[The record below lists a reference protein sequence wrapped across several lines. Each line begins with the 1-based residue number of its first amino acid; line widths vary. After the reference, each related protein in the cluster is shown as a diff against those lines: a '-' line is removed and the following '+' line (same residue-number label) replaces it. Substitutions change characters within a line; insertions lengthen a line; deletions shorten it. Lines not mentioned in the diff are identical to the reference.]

1 MLGVSLKTL
10 YNRLAE
16 YQSGEIAAHGVTM
29 NIATAAAFSQP
40 RTSPTTMIRILIAD
54 DHAIVRAG
62 LKQFIADQP
71 DMQVAG
77 EAATGSEA
85 IALVR
90 ASEFDVVLLDIS
102 MPDKNGI
109 DTLKTLK
116 QVRPELPILMLSGYA
131 EDQYA
136 VNLLRAGAAGYL
148 NKEAASTQLV
158 GAIRTVV
165 RGRKFVSPA
174 LAQILADGVTG
185 DADKPLHGELSQR
198 EFQIFCKIAA
208 GAAVS
213 KIADELHLSV
223 KTVSTYRTRRAREDG
238 HEVQRRPDLLRHQE
252 RPHRLMYTRC
262 RAAAAPNV
270 GQTPTFKPCRSC

>member
-1 MLGVSLKTL
+1 
-10 YNRLAE
+10 
-16 YQSGEIAAHGVTM
+16 
-29 NIATAAAFSQP
+29 
-40 RTSPTTMIRILIAD
+40 MIRILIAD

-71 DMQVAG
+71 DMEVAG
-77 EAATGSEA
+77 EAATGNEA
-85 IALVR
+85 IQLAR
-90 ASEFDVVLLDIS
+90 AGGFDVLLLDIS

-109 DTLKTLK
+109 DTLKTVK
-116 QVRPELPILMLSGYA
+116 QARPELPILMISGYA

-148 NKEAASTQLV
+148 NKDAASSQLV

-165 RGRKFVSPA
+165 CGRKFVSPA

-185 DADKPLHGELSQR
+185 DADQPLHGELSQR
-198 EFQIFCKIAA
+198 EFQIFCKLAG

-223 KTVSTYRTRRAREDG
+223 KTVSTYRTRVLEKMGMKSNA
-238 HEVQRRPDLLRHQE
+238 DLTYYAIKNGLID
-252 RPHRLMYTRC
+252 
-262 RAAAAPNV
+262 
-270 GQTPTFKPCRSC
+270 

>member
-1 MLGVSLKTL
+1 MP
-10 YNRLAE
+10 NRLPE
-16 YQSGEIAAHGVTM
+16 SAAP
-29 NIATAAAFSQP
+29 ADL
-40 RTSPTTMIRILIAD
+40 MIRILIAD

-62 LKQFIADQP
+62 LKQFIADQE
-71 DMQVAG
+71 DMQIAG

-90 ASEFDVVLLDIS
+90 AGEFDVVLLDIS

-109 DTLKTLK
+109 DTLKTIK
-116 QVRPELPILMLSGYA
+116 HVRPELPVLMLSAYA

-198 EFQIFCKIAA
+198 EFQIFCKIAE
-208 GAAVS
+208 GESVSVIAAR
-213 KIADELHLSV
+213 LFLSV
-223 KTVSTYRTRRAREDG
+223 KTVSTYRRRILDKMSMKSNAEITSYAIRN
-238 HEVQRRPDLLRHQE
+238 DLIR
-252 RPHRLMYTRC
+252 
-262 RAAAAPNV
+262 
-270 GQTPTFKPCRSC
+270 